1 MDSLP
6 PRTLAKSFR
15 KFFFVCYPESC
26 DIDSSIISSGADR
39 YAWILHDAD
48 LDDDGNLKKPH
59 YHVYVEYK
67 NARQPSTISKKF
79 NIAENN
85 IEYCKSTRGCIR
97 YLVHMNHKD
106 KHQYNKELI
115 ESNGLDIE
123 KLLDPVGTEGDRAQE
138 ILDLIETIVASD
150 PKATLPTLVRE
161 VCAAGLYPEFRR
173 GQTLFLTVW
182 KYSIT

>member
-6 PRTLAKSFR
+6 LRTLAKPYR

-26 DIDSSIISSGADR
+26 DIDSSIISSGADK
-39 YAWILHDAD
+39 YAYILHDAD
-48 LDDDGNLKKPH
+48 VDDNGTPKKLH
-59 YHVYVEYK
+59 YHVYIEYK
-67 NARQPSTISKKF
+67 NARQPSTISKNF

-97 YLVHMNHKD
+97 YLVHMNHKE

-115 ESNGLDIE
+115 ESNGLDID
-123 KLLDPVGTEGDRAQE
+123 KFLDATTEGDRVEE
-138 ILDLIETIVASD
+138 ILDLIEKLVATD
-150 PKATLPTLVRE
+150 PKATLPTLIRE
-161 VCAAGLYPEFRR
+161 VCSAGLYSEFRR

-182 KYSIT
+182 KYSITQ